1 MLMIFIWC
9 QQDIMT
15 SSCAKRQPLNRSY
28 DLLFDAS
35 DVGHTC
41 VTTPY
46 MIGVLL
52 VPHKTYPICMK
63 LGEALINIISNI

>member
-35 DVGHTC
+35 DVGHTLGGC
-41 VTTPY
+41 KSPNTPSHLPLPQPDFTPSKPDE
-46 MIGVLL
+46 IG
-52 VPHKTYPICMK
+52 
-63 LGEALINIISNI
+63 

>member
-1 MLMIFIWC
+1 
-9 QQDIMT
+9 
-15 SSCAKRQPLNRSY
+15 
-28 DLLFDAS
+28 
-35 DVGHTC
+35 

>member
-1 MLMIFIWC
+1 MLMIFIGC

-35 DVGHTC
+35 DVGHTLESKSPN
-41 VTTPY
+41 TPSHLPLPQPDFTPSKPDE
-46 MIGVLL
+46 IG
-52 VPHKTYPICMK
+52 
-63 LGEALINIISNI
+63 